1 MKRDAIIFDAK
12 THTYRYLD
20 KDLSGITKR
29 IGRRLGKVF
38 PDDPPPAIDA
48 ARAHGTHVHR
58 SFEYLVKHGKMPLN
72 DEARFVMGALRARY
86 DFSVCGI
93 ASEFLV
99 SDYEF
104 YATAIDIV
112 IFKGEGRIDIYD
124 IKTGVFDREYC
135 SWQLGINK
143 YFAELEGDLHVDRCG
158 VIATRDKYVYNVAP
172 KSTERVKSLLYGG
185 RHGKERASGQGACE
199 PDRDCE

>member
-1 MKRDAIIFDAK
+1 MKRDAIIFDADK
-12 THTYRYLD
+12 HTYRYLD

-58 SFEYLVKHGKMPLN
+58 SFEYLVNHGKMPLSA
-72 DEARFVMGALRARY
+72 EARFVMEVLRARY
-86 DFSVCGI
+86 DFGVCGI

-99 SDYEF
+99 SDYEL

-124 IKTGVFDREYC
+124 IKTGAFDREYC
-135 SWQLGINK
+135 SWQLGINT
-143 YFAELEGDLHVDRCG
+143 YFAELEGDLQVEMCG
-158 VIATRDKYVYNVAP
+158 VIATRDKYVYTVAP

-185 RHGKERASGQGACE
+185 QHGKERAGGQRAYE